1 MKKMGFLLIGIM
13 MVSMT
18 SYSATSKLEDSLNSI
33 ENQYNEKLEY
43 IKPGHLYDVF
53 REHKD
58 IFG

>member
-43 IKPGHLYDVF
+43 ITPGHLYDVF